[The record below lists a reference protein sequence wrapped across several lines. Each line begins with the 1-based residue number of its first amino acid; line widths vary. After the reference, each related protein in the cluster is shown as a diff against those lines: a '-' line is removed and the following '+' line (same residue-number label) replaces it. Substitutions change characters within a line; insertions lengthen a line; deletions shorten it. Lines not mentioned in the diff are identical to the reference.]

1 LQRIFES
8 CALAQTPEPLIR
20 YAANDLWMEFPF
32 SKGYLSLLD
41 EYNAGKK
48 LDDGSPKGSPKTEER
63 IVALMFNHP
72 QISTE
77 AIADILKIS
86 KRAVVLLRDG
96 TSISEEGYPT
106 PRK

>member
-1 LQRIFES
+1 
-8 CALAQTPEPLIR
+8 
-20 YAANDLWMEFPF
+20 MEFPF

-63 IVALMFNHP
+63 IVDLMLNHP

-86 KRAVVLLRDG
+86 KRAVLKQTKKLQELGVISHVGPARGGHWEVL
-96 TSISEEGYPT
+96 
-106 PRK
+106 KK